1 MKIAPFLVT
10 FLLGLQSCSL
20 INKAALRTTAD
31 VVELG
36 SDESLTEGNW
46 ENFKRATPGNLKML
60 EGLWFADQENKK
72 LLSLLIKGYSAYA
85 FAVVETEALAGLLLD
100 NPNQDQVNLTILYY
114 EKAIF
119 YGEKYLAAS
128 GIKPTEFWKA
138 TFPSKL
144 KENFNDE
151 LSKDDYVAMLY
162 FGQAI
167 GSSINLQRQNIVKMS
182 YMNHA
187 FKTIDWVCSK
197 APEIE
202 QGSCGLFQA
211 VLTASMPSIMGGSQ
225 DKAREMFLQMRQKM
239 PYNLL
244 IDLSFIQYHLIAM
257 LEEDAFEKEAK
268 ALTKKLTAWYE
279 LQLGVKNKSNLIFQK
294 HREFNLYNAIAKK
307 RLNTILKIK
316 NEIF

>member
-1 MKIAPFLVT
+1 MKMPQILIISLIF
-10 FLLGLQSCSL
+10 LQSCSL
-20 INKAALRTTAD
+20 INKTALRTTAD
-31 VVELG
+31 VIKSG

-46 ENFKRATPGNLKML
+46 ENFKYATPGNLKML
-60 EGLWFADQENKK
+60 EGLWFADQENKT
-72 LLSLLIKGYSAYA
+72 LLSLLIKGYAAYA
-85 FAVVETEALAGLLLD
+85 FAVSETESLAGLLKEK
-100 NPNQDQVNLTILYY
+100 PNQDQINLTILYY

-119 YGEKYLAAS
+119 YGEKYLAVS
-128 GIKPTEFWKA
+128 GISPSDFWKA

-144 KENFNDE
+144 KESFDKE
-151 LSKDDYVAMLY
+151 LSSEDYVAMLY
-162 FGQAI
+162 LGQAI

-187 FKTIDWVCSK
+187 FKTIDWVCNR

-202 QGSCGLFQA
+202 HGSCGLFQA
-211 VLTASMPSIMGGSQ
+211 VLSASMPSIMGGSQ

-244 IDLSFIQYHLIAM
+244 INLSFIQYHLIPM
-257 LEEDAFEKEAK
+257 LEEEQFEKEVSD
-268 ALTKKLTAWYE
+268 LNKKIKSWFT
-279 LQLGVKNKSNLIFQK
+279 LQLGEKNKDNLIYQK

-307 RLNTILKIK
+307 RFEIITKAK